1 MVFFCMYTDTLYY
14 YDAGFFCVFGR
25 DLSDQRVH
33 TDDCWVFGP
42 NEWDQLSMHNK
53 HSNGMPPRIDASAG
67 RGKSTCE
74 YFLGDIVGKKY
85 S

>member
-1 MVFFCMYTDTLYY
+1 M
-14 YDAGFFCVFGR
+14 
-25 DLSDQRVH
+25 RVSF
-33 TDDCWVFGP
+33 VSSVVIYP
-42 NEWDQLSMHNK
+42 IIYINEWDQLSMHNK